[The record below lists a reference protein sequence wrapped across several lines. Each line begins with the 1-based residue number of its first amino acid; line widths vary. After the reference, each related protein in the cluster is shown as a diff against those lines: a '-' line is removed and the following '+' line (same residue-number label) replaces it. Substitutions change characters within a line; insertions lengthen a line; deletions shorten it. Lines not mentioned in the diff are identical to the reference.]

1 MDEIYTLRQDISS
14 IQEKYHQTII
24 LIENDDICT
33 KNKNTVDEL
42 QVKLQFLDKE
52 NLSSK
57 EEAKHKQNTIQSI
70 LNENAELL
78 KSNNT
83 YVNNSMSQNFENGS
97 TNKEENQKNSSRQI
111 SEKPDLKLIRR
122 KDLQDDN

>member
-1 MDEIYTLRQDISS
+1 MDEIYRLRQDISS

-57 EEAKHKQNTIQSI
+57 EEAKQTK
-70 LNENAELL
+70 
-78 KSNNT
+78 
-83 YVNNSMSQNFENGS
+83 YNSKYS
-97 TNKEENQKNSSRQI
+97 
-111 SEKPDLKLIRR
+111 
-122 KDLQDDN
+122 

>member
-1 MDEIYTLRQDISS
+1 M
-14 IQEKYHQTII
+14 
-24 LIENDDICT
+24 
-33 KNKNTVDEL
+33 
-42 QVKLQFLDKE
+42 
-52 NLSSK
+52 K